1 MALQDDIQKE
11 VTAGRLQSHWTT
23 SDLLSNAV
31 LLAKYKI
38 STLRTD
44 PPNRSVSAPEL
55 GLENG
60 FTVRTG
66 AAPIFLRV
74 GRRGRALLY
83 AIIETA

>member
-11 VTAGRLQSHWTT
+11 VTEGRLQPHWTT
-23 SDLLSNAV
+23 SDLLANAE
-31 LLAKYKI
+31 LLAKYEI

-44 PPNRSVSAPEL
+44 PPNRSVSTPEL
-55 GLENG
+55 GLGNG

-83 AIIETA
+83 SLG